1 MADTH
6 SHVPWPTS
14 ADELRRQQRQLA
26 EARPPAWHPP
36 AGPYAIGGCF
46 VCFARGASRHDPRE
60 APNHDP
66 REAPKHDPRGMP
78 QRDACGEPGW
88 AGAAVAVDGRIVEN
102 VVVTGHADA
111 AYEPG
116 LLALREGLLLEAAIR
131 ALTQVPDVLLVN
143 ATARDHPRAAGLAL
157 HLGAILRLATVGV
170 THRPLLAAGVW
181 PPDEPGARS
190 PLVLGEET
198 VGCWLRTRQ
207 HARPLAVH
215 PGWRTDLDTACAVV
229 LAAVRRARSPEPLR
243 EARRVARRARSG
255 V

>member
-1 MADTH
+1 MADTP

-14 ADELRRQQRQLA
+14 ADELRRQQRRLA

-46 VCFARGASRHDPRE
+46 VCFARGAPQRE
-60 APNHDP
+60 A
-66 REAPKHDPRGMP
+66 R
-78 QRDACGEPGW
+78 GEPGW
-88 AGAAVAVDGRIVEN
+88 AGAAVVVDGRIAEN

-116 LLALREGLLLEAAIR
+116 LLALREGPLLDAAIR

-143 ATARDHPRAAGLAL
+143 ATARDHPRAAGLAI

-170 THRPLLAAGVW
+170 THRPLLAAGAW
-181 PPDEPGARS
+181 PADEPGARS
-190 PLVLGEET
+190 PLVLGEEA

-215 PGWRTDLDTACAVV
+215 PGWRTDLDAACAVV
-229 LAAVRRARSPEPLR
+229 LAAVRHARAPEPLR
-243 EARRVARRARSG
+243 EARRVARRARAG